1 MKKQIFGIVVSM
13 LMISMLFS
21 ASGAINIK
29 ELNDKTSEEIV
40 YLDDSI
46 FNTARS
52 DRDFSI
58 YYVNDYCGSGSDLWL
73 CDNDASFIY
82 NRLKYTVDTPWEN
95 RYYKSSYSADGKY
108 WQDSYENTYI
118 DRNDLVIFRGHGSSC
133 SDSFWGINLRGLS
146 FRCDADDTCFTP
158 GDAYDRYGDRD
169 LEWIVLGCCSP
180 LADSSRGYWAATM
193 DGMHLILGYKNSASH
208 VTYGESWIR
217 YCTSIGSLDP
227 AHRVIWSWFKACNV
241 KQGSGVIS
249 RVVGETTSM
258 KYDYLWGEG
267 SVQSDPTDD
276 IYYTYW
282 THTKGNGISV
292 PSKLPPTAEEMPL
305 LKVIPK
311 QVMPQD
317 VQEIGEH
324 FGMSGEVGDGGNYED
339 TYFMADGSKAL
350 RVSKVDGIDYGDSEK
365 LWKVVESAPD
375 LPSLKE
381 AEEIATAFVKDTG
394 LLPADASPGMAIFS
408 DVMGIGKKESTEIV
422 EEFPTDIS
430 VEFQRAIG
438 GEYPVYGGG
447 SSCLVYIGEG
457 GEVTGFTKIWRDLEN
472 VGMID
477 IFDADTAKNLFVKY
491 GAQITLTGIPSIVEE
506 YEITDTVLGYYEGGF
521 GEHQT
526 YLIPSYLFFAK
537 YQDGDE
543 TVEQILTIPASYEF
557 IKPMVEIIS
566 PDDGSSYNEGDTINF
581 IGRAA
586 FGTQPHTYN
595 WYSNFDGF
603 LGTGN
608 SIEVSDLTPII
619 RDGRNIAHT
628 ISLVVTDEK
637 GRVGEA
643 SISVLV
649 KPTRNLPPKTPVIEG
664 ADEGKT
670 GTEYEYFAQSTD
682 PDGDKIYYRIDIMD
696 GEESEPTDWQG
707 PYESGTQVSFKY
719 TWQEDGTYSVSVQ
732 AKDEYEAESAWGS
745 IEVTMPKSKG
755 FGFNFNILNWLFRE
769 FPNAFPI
776 LRHLLGI

>member
-1 MKKQIFGIVVSM
+1 MKKQIFGIVVCM

-21 ASGAINIK
+21 ASGTTNI
-29 ELNDKTSEEIV
+29 EQLNDATSKEIV
-40 YLDDSI
+40 YLDNSVL
-46 FNTARS
+46 NTQRS

-73 CDNDASFIY
+73 CDDDASFIY

-95 RYYKSSYSADGKY
+95 RYYKGSYSADGKY

-118 DRNDLVIFRGHGSSC
+118 DRNDLVVFRGHGSSC
-133 SDSFWGINLRGLS
+133 SDSFWGINLRGLC
-146 FRCDADDTCFTP
+146 FRCDADDSCFTP

-180 LADSSRGYWAATM
+180 LSDSGMGYWAATM

-217 YCTSIGSLDP
+217 YCTSISAWDP
-227 AHRVIWSWFKACNV
+227 AHRIIWSWFKACNA

-276 IYYTYW
+276 TWYTYW
-282 THTKGNGISV
+282 THTKGSGISV
-292 PSKLPPTAEEMPL
+292 PSKLPPTATEMPL

-317 VQEIGEH
+317 VEEIGQH
-324 FGMSGEVGDGGNYED
+324 FGMSGEVGDGGNYEN

-350 RVSKVDGIDYGDSEK
+350 RVSKVEGIDFGDSEK
-365 LWKVVESAPD
+365 LWKVVEKAPD

-381 AEEIATAFVKDTG
+381 AEEIATSFLKDTG
-394 LLPADASPGMAIFS
+394 MLPADASPGKAIFS
-408 DVMGIGKKESTEIV
+408 DVMGIGKKESTEIK

-430 VEFQRAIG
+430 VEFQRVIS

-457 GEVTGFTKIWRDLEN
+457 KEITGFTKIWRDYEDIGRVN
-472 VGMID
+472 
-477 IFDADTAKNLFVKY
+477 IFDVKTATDLFNKY
-491 GAQITLTGIPSIVEE
+491 GAQIALTGIPGVVEE
-506 YEITDTVLGYYEGGF
+506 YDITDTILGYYEGGF
-521 GEHQT
+521 GEYQD
-526 YLIPSYLFFAK
+526 YLIPSYLFFVT
-537 YQDGDE
+537 YQVGKE
-543 TVEQILTIPASYEF
+543 MVEQILAIPASYEF
-557 IKPMVEIIS
+557 IKPMVEINS
-566 PDDGSSYNEGDTINF
+566 PADGSSFNEGETIKF
-581 IGRAA
+581 TGRAMY
-586 FGTQPHTYN
+586 GVQPFTYN
-595 WYSNFDGF
+595 WYSDYDGY
-603 LGTGN
+603 LGMGS

-628 ISLVVTDEK
+628 ISLLVTDGK
-637 GRVGEA
+637 SRVGQT
-643 SISVLV
+643 SISVMIKSTSNQPPS
-649 KPTRNLPPKTPVIEG
+649 KPSLEG
-664 ADEGKT
+664 TEEGKIK
-670 GTEYEYFAQSTD
+670 TEYEYIAQSTD

-696 GEESEPTDWQG
+696 GEESEPGDWIG
-707 PYESGTQVSFKY
+707 PYESGTQVAFKY
-719 TWQEDGTYSVSVQ
+719 SWQEKGTYSVSVQ
-732 AKDEYEAESAWGS
+732 AKDENEAESAWGS
-745 IEVTMPKSKG
+745 LEVTMPKSKV
-755 FGFNFNILNWLFRE
+755 FGFNFYILNWLFER

-776 LRHLLGI
+776 LRYLLGA